1 MKSPYYVIG
10 FICGIL
16 SVAIVSIILA
26 KIAKKKNKNIEY
38 DERQQAIRGQAYK
51 TGFKAFAVC
60 EVLAM
65 CNEIGFG
72 FHFMDAGLL
81 HFTFLIISCLAFVI
95 HAMWNDAYFQG
106 REKKIIWIIIMLV
119 GIIFNLV
126 CFFWRDSSENFT
138 EDGLMSYAFI
148 NLFCAIFCF
157 IILVNGV
164 IKILVDKK
172 SEKKENQEE

>member
-38 DERQQAIRGQAYK
+38 DERQQVIRGRAYK
-51 TGFKAFAVC
+51 TGFKTFAVC

-81 HFTFLIISCLAFVI
+81 HFTILVISLLAFVI

-106 REKKIIWIIIMLV
+106 KEKKVIWVIIMFV
-119 GIIFNLV
+119 AVIFNLV
-126 CFFWRDSSENFT
+126 CFFWRDKSTNFT

-148 NLFCAIFCF
+148 NLFCAFFCF
-157 IILVNGV
+157 VILINGV
-164 IKILVDKK
+164 IKIFVDKK
-172 SEKKENQEE
+172 VEKQGE